1 MHTTSEL
8 RMMPVDQ
15 LVPYTNNAR
24 THSPEQIMKLRASI
38 REFGFADPI
47 MIDEKN
53 NVLAGHGRLL
63 AAIAEGYTEV
73 PCVPI
78 DGLTDAQKKAYILAN
93 NRLAEDAGWD
103 KELLAIELEGLKA
116 AGFDLELTGFEA
128 EELSELFD
136 TGIDETADQFD
147 INDALDKAERL
158 PVTQPGDLWL
168 LGKHRLVCGD
178 STKAG
183 TYRLL
188 MDGKQADLVITD
200 PPYNVDY
207 EGKAGKIANDNLSD
221 REFETFLSNAFDEM
235 HNVIKPGASFY
246 IWFGETEGRSFY
258 NAIESTLGKVRQILI
273 WNKNVFLLGRQDYQW
288 KHEACIYG
296 WKDGAA
302 HYFVKDRTRST
313 VIESD
318 QLDFD
323 KMKKDELR
331 GLLEAIYGDSLPKTV
346 MNEDKPLRSDEHP
359 TMKPVPLI
367 LRFVKNSSLHGGLVL
382 DSFGGSGSTMIA
394 CEIAGRI
401 CYTAELEPKFCDVI
415 VQRYIEQV
423 GSTEEIFLIR
433 GKTLTP
439 YADLFIKKEGTENE
453 QEETDPA

>member
-1 MHTTSEL
+1 MNKTTNQII
-8 RMMPVDQ
+8 MVPVEK
-15 LVPYTNNAR
+15 LVPYANNAR
-24 THSPEQIMKLRASI
+24 THTPEQIMKLRASI

-47 MIDEKN
+47 MIDEDYN
-53 NVLAGHGRLL
+53 ILAGHGRLL
-63 AAIAEGYTEV
+63 AAKDEGYTEV

-78 DGLTDAQKKAYILAN
+78 EGLTDAQKKAYILAN

-103 KELLAIELEGLKA
+103 KELLTIELAGLLA
-116 AGFDLELTGFEA
+116 AGYDLAMTGFDTD
-128 EELSELFD
+128 ELSELLD
-136 TGIDETADQFD
+136 AGIDPQEDTFD
-147 INDALDKAERL
+147 IEAALQEPPITK
-158 PVTQPGDLWL
+158 PGDLWL

-178 STKAG
+178 STEEETFK
-183 TYRLL
+183 LL
-188 MDGKQADLVITD
+188 MDGEQADLVITD

-207 EGKAGKIANDNLSD
+207 EGKAGKIQNDNLPD
-221 REFETFLSNAFDEM
+221 REFETFLSKAFDEM
-235 HNVIKPGASFY
+235 HNVMKPGASFY

-258 NAIESTLGKVRQILI
+258 NAIEGTLGKVRQILI

-394 CEIAGRI
+394 CEKAGRI